1 MKIIIT
7 GASGFIGRH
16 LVHYF
21 DQMGHQVVALSR
33 NPEKTQSQFHSGVT
47 CLPFKM
53 HDPSTWLDELADAN
67 VIINLI
73 GENIMRHPWT
83 RSYKKKLRN
92 SRIDSVM
99 TIFKALQDAKP
110 QKITFIQASAVGY
123 YGNTSIPVDEQA
135 APGND
140 FLARLTY
147 DWERATDAIA
157 DLGVRRIITRFGAIL
172 GKDGGAL
179 AKLIPI
185 YKGFLGGTIGSGEQS
200 FSWMH
205 IEDLQHAMAFIVE
218 KEALRGVFN
227 FVSPKP
233 VSQKEL
239 NRTLAEVLRRP
250 AFWRIPELPV
260 KLLLGEMGKALILGG
275 QYVKPAA
282 LLNAGFEFRFEN
294 LKDALNDLLR
304 GGSD

>member
-21 DQMGHQVVALSR
+21 DQTGHRVVALSR

-53 HDPSTWLDELADAN
+53 HDPSTWLDELADADAL
-67 VIINLI
+67 INLI
-73 GENIMRHPWT
+73 GENIMSRRWT
-83 RSYKKKLRN
+83 NSYKKKLRQ

-99 TIFKALQDAKP
+99 TIFKALQAARP

-135 APGND
+135 APGSD

-147 DWERATDAIA
+147 DWERATEAIA
-157 DLGVRRIITRFGAIL
+157 ELGVRRIITRFGVIL

-179 AKLIPI
+179 ARLIPI
-185 YKGFLGGTIGSGEQS
+185 YKGFLGGTIGSGEQG

-205 IEDLQHAMAFIVE
+205 IEDLQRAMDFILQKDTSE
-218 KEALRGVFN
+218 EIFN
-227 FVSPKP
+227 FVSLKP

-239 NRTLAEVLRRP
+239 NRTLAEVLKRP

-260 KLLLGEMGKALILGG
+260 KLLLGEMGKAIVLGG
-275 QYVKPAA
+275 QYVQPAA

-294 LKDALNDLLR
+294 LKDALIDLLR

>member
-21 DQMGHQVVALSR
+21 DQTGHRVVALSR
-33 NPEKTQSQFHSGVT
+33 NPEKAQSQFHSGVT

-53 HDPSTWLDELADAN
+53 HDPSTWLDELTDADAL
-67 VIINLI
+67 INLI
-73 GENIMRHPWT
+73 GENIMSRRWT
-83 RSYKKKLRN
+83 NSYKKKLRQ
-92 SRIDSVM
+92 SRIDSVR
-99 TIFKALQDAKP
+99 TIFKALQATRP
-110 QKITFIQASAVGY
+110 QKITLIQASAVGY
-123 YGNTSIPVDEQA
+123 YGNTSMPVDEQA
-135 APGND
+135 AAGSD

-147 DWERATDAIA
+147 DWERATEAIA
-157 DLGVRRIITRFGAIL
+157 ELGVRRIITRFGVIL

-179 AKLIPI
+179 ARLIPI
-185 YKGFLGGTIGSGEQS
+185 YKGFLGGTIGSGEQG

-205 IEDLQHAMAFIVE
+205 IEDLQRAMNFILQ
-218 KEALRGVFN
+218 KETSEEVFN

-239 NRTLAEVLRRP
+239 NRTLAEVLKRP

-260 KLLLGEMGKALILGG
+260 KLLIGEMGKALILGG
-275 QYVKPAA
+275 QYVQPAA

-294 LKDALNDLLR
+294 MKDALIDLLR